1 MRRGSIRKSRR
12 SVALTLVASSAV
24 YATAAEASATLSQA
38 DGRAGGTIGTGADKA
53 SVDRFSRNRNIA
65 VQQRPRPDYEARGG
79 RFGLVMAYPR
89 IEIAAEHSDNIFAT
103 AQAPSGDAVVH
114 IRPEL
119 SLEVDGP
126 RHFVSAYVR
135 GALNRH
141 RRFSSEDTDDYGF
154 GGSVRVD
161 VRRLSALSAGADFN
175 RASEPRTSPGAP
187 SAAVSP
193 IRFETA
199 SAYVAAAMT
208 SGRIKLTARSDLR
221 SLDYADGLDRT
232 GRVIDQDARDREVG
246 SLLGRI
252 DAAASPD
259 AAVFFQA
266 TANRRDYDRS
276 EASGR
281 PPRSSQ
287 GVEYLAGANFEV
299 SALVR
304 GEVAVG
310 YIKQDFDDP
319 TYDDAARFGG
329 RAQLDYFLS
338 PLTTLTLGAGRTVE
352 DAATPG
358 AGGYVASSASLTLD
372 HELLRNLILTARLT
386 YSKDEYQGLDRNDRR
401 LQARVGA
408 TYLVNRN
415 LGVSLV
421 AATLKTSSDGVDR
434 DQDFTV
440 NRLTLSLVTQF

>member
-1 MRRGSIRKSRR
+1 MIGAR
-12 SVALTLVASSAV
+12 AD
-24 YATAAEASATLSQA
+24 EASVE
-38 DGRAGGTIGTGADKA
+38 K
-53 SVDRFSRNRNIA
+53 FSRNRNIA

-89 IEIAAEHSDNIFAT
+89 IEIAAEHNDNIYAS
-103 AQAPSGDAVVH
+103 AEAPSGDAVVH
-114 IRPEL
+114 VRPEL

-126 RHFVSAYVR
+126 RHFVSAHVR

-141 RRFSSEDTDDYGF
+141 RRLSSEDTGDYGL

-161 VRRLSALSAGADFN
+161 VRRLSALSAGTDFN

-193 IRFETA
+193 IRVESA
-199 SAYVAAAMT
+199 SAYVAGAMI
-208 SGRIKLTARSDLR
+208 SGRIKLTTRGDLR
-221 SLDYADGLDRT
+221 SLDYADGLDRA

-252 DAAASPD
+252 DVAASPD
-259 AAVFFQA
+259 AAVFVQA

-276 EASGR
+276 DPSGR

-310 YIKQDFDDP
+310 YIRQDFDDP

-329 RAQLDYFLS
+329 RAQLEYFLS

-358 AGGYVASSASLTLD
+358 AGGYVASSASLTVD
-372 HELLRNLILTARLT
+372 HELLRNLILTGRLT
-386 YSKDEYQGLDRNDRR
+386 YSEDEYQDLDRNDRR

-408 TYLVNRN
+408 TYLMNRN

-421 AATLKTSSDGVDR
+421 AATLKTSSDGLDR

-440 NRLTLSLVTQF
+440 NRLTLSLVNQF